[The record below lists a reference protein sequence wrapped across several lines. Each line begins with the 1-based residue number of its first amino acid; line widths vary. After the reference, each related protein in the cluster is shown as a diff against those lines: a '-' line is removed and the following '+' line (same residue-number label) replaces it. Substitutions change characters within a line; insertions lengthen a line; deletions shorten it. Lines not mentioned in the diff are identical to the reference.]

1 MFTID
6 KNEVITSDLIREAI
20 DYNEALR
27 SRYDKLERYYI
38 GKHDILDRTKNFTLK
53 NNKIVVNHAKFITDI
68 NTGYLMGNPVQ
79 YSTDADIEQIT
90 NAYKE
95 QAISV
100 LDNEIA
106 KDLSIFGSQ
115 YEYIYNKDTR
125 LVSKDVDNRNCVIVY
140 DDTMEHNKMFAVI
153 YELGDKKDSYNRVT
167 VLTDNL
173 IINYAKDGKLVK
185 GEESVHLFGK
195 VPVIEYINNSE
206 RLGDFEVVLPLIDA
220 YNMLQSDRIN
230 DKEQL
235 VDAILVLYGFG
246 LTKEQ
251 LANLKANRVMT
262 DVPKDSRAE
271 YLVKAINDMDA
282 DVLRHVIEDDIHKIS
297 MTPNLT
303 DENFVGNSSGV
314 AIRYKLIAFE
324 QAIMNKERYFELG
337 LLERFELYNNYF
349 QRIGKMGKVNIWDI
363 DVVFK
368 HNLPQNDLE
377 TSQMVNNL
385 ASIVDKKTL
394 LEQLSFVDNA
404 EDVLKAKE
412 TEDLKTAN
420 LEVGNYG
427 TIEGTVDE
435 LEERGIAKVTD
446 KQETLLQ
453 KIQNIF
459 NS

>member
-1 MFTID
+1 
-6 KNEVITSDLIREAI
+6 
-20 DYNEALR
+20 
-27 SRYDKLERYYI
+27 
-38 GKHDILDRTKNFTLK
+38 
-53 NNKIVVNHAKFITDI
+53 
-68 NTGYLMGNPVQ
+68 
-79 YSTDADIEQIT
+79 
-90 NAYKE
+90 
-95 QAISV
+95 
-100 LDNEIA
+100 
-106 KDLSIFGSQ
+106 
-115 YEYIYNKDTR
+115 
-125 LVSKDVDNRNCVIVY
+125 
-140 DDTMEHNKMFAVI
+140 
-153 YELGDKKDSYNRVT
+153 
-167 VLTDNL
+167 
-173 IINYAKDGKLVK
+173 
-185 GEESVHLFGK
+185 
-195 VPVIEYINNSE
+195 
-206 RLGDFEVVLPLIDA
+206 
-220 YNMLQSDRIN
+220 
-230 DKEQL
+230 
-235 VDAILVLYGFG
+235 
-246 LTKEQ
+246 
-251 LANLKANRVMT
+251 MT

-282 DVLRHVIEDDIHKIS
+282 DVLRRVIEDDIHKIS

-349 QRIGKMGKVNIWDI
+349 QRIGKMGKVNIWDV

-404 EDVLKAKE
+404 DDVLKAKE

-420 LEVGNYG
+420 LEVSNYG

>member
-6 KNEVITSDLIREAI
+6 KNEVITSDLIKEAI

-27 SRYDKLERYYI
+27 SRCDKLERYYI

-115 YEYIYNKDTR
+115 YEYIYNKDIR

-153 YELGDKKDSYNRVT
+153 YELGAKKDSYNKVT

-282 DVLRHVIEDDIHKIS
+282 DVLRRVIEDDIHKIS

-324 QAIMNKERYFELG
+324 QAIMNKERYFERG

-349 QRIGKMGKVNIWDI
+349 QRIGKMGKVNIWDV
-363 DVVFK
+363 DVIFK

-385 ASIVDKKTL
+385 VSIVDRKTL
-394 LEQLSFVDNA
+394 LERLSFVNNA

-412 TEDLKTAN
+412 TEDLKIAN
-420 LEVGNYG
+420 LEVSNYG

-435 LEERGIAKVTD
+435 LEERGIAM
-446 KQETLLQ
+446 
-453 KIQNIF
+453 
-459 NS
+459 SRG

>member
-6 KNEVITSDLIREAI
+6 KNEVITSDLIKEAI

-140 DDTMEHNKMFAVI
+140 DDTMEHNKIFAVI
-153 YELGDKKDSYNRVT
+153 YELGEKKDSYNRVT

-324 QAIMNKERYFELG
+324 QAIMNKERYFEQG
-337 LLERFELYNNYF
+337 LLERLELYNNYF
-349 QRIGKMGKVNIWDI
+349 QRIGKMGKVNIWDV

-404 EDVLKAKE
+404 DDVLKAKE